1 MDITHLVQVHIE
13 TETFN
18 SLSETLE
25 ISILNMLEPRPISIF
40 QLLTLVYFDGEPIA
54 GFEKQRLRVPD
65 HRIVHT
71 TGHHGRILA
80 TRSLRSIVVLD
91 TIGEMAGEFFFL
103 VVF

>member
-1 MDITHLVQVHIE
+1 MHLVQVHIG
-13 TETFN
+13 TETFV
-18 SLSETLE
+18 SQTLE
-25 ISILNMLEPRPISIF
+25 ISILNMLEPRPMSIF

-54 GFEKQRLRVPD
+54 GFEKQRLRVSD

-71 TGHHGRILA
+71 TGHHGHILA

-103 VVF
+103 GVLTD